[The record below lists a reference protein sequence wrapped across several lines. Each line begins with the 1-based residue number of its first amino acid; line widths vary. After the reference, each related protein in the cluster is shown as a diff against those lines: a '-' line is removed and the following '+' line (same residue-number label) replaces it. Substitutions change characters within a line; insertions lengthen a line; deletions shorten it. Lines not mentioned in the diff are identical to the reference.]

1 MKTKRLYLL
10 AVSVAAMF
18 SLSSC
23 EQMVKKGLQ
32 AMMENVVNHDYK
44 DSEKWGKVITVPL
57 NLGEFKSIDVTGT
70 VRVVYTQDTVCHVTA
85 YGNEK
90 AIEKYDVIVEDG
102 DLTVTLKDFSGK
114 INRNTPAMTV
124 YVSAPTLK
132 KLEVSGAGDVDLE
145 NKVVQAESLSI
156 KVKGAG
162 DIDID
167 SLEVKDLD
175 LEISGA
181 GDVDI
186 NWMKAEDVSM
196 EISGAGDLNGTLIAR
211 DIEAEVSGAGDI
223 DLNVDCRKVKA
234 DVKGAGDIILTGKC
248 KILQK
253 SSGKASNLDVEGL
266 EIAEE

>member
-1 MKTKRLYLL
+1 MKTKRIYLL
-10 AVSVAAMF
+10 ATGVVAMF

-23 EQMVKKGLQ
+23 EKIVKKSLE
-32 AMMENVVNHDYK
+32 AIMENVVNHDYE
-44 DSEKWGKVITVPL
+44 DSEKWGKVITTPL
-57 NLGEFKSIDVTGT
+57 NLGDFKTIDVEGA
-70 VRVVYTQDTVCHVTA
+70 VRVVFTQDTVCHVTA

-90 AIEKYDVIVEDG
+90 AIEKYDVTVEEG
-102 DLTVTLKDFSGK
+102 ELNVTLKDFSGK
-114 INRNTPAMTV
+114 INRNTPPMTI

-145 NKVVQAESLSI
+145 NKIVQAESLSI
-156 KVKGAG
+156 KVRGAG
-162 DIDID
+162 DIDIE

-186 NWMKAEDVSM
+186 KWMKAEDVSM

-211 DIEAEVSGAGDI
+211 DIESEVSGAGDI
-223 DLNVDCRKVKA
+223 DMNVDCRKVKA
-234 DVKGAGDIILTGKC
+234 NVKGAGDIKLTGKC

-253 SSGKASNLDVEGL
+253 SSGKASTVNVEGL
-266 EIAEE
+266 EIVEE